1 MLETIT
7 LVNQETKEER
17 EVKVNPNLN
26 AWTLFL
32 LEKEKIINKAFLN
45 TLLSVG
51 QNEKSLDLLDAFR
64 VVYASYRQANPSEY
78 LGFEDFMKQYEIN
91 MSEAFEIFGA
101 VLGKE
106 KSKNKM
112 AGNFQKQAGKK
123 A

>member
-7 LVNQETKEER
+7 LVNPETKEEK
-17 EVKVNPNLN
+17 EVKVNANLN

-32 LEKEKIINKAFLN
+32 LEKEGIISKSFLS
-45 TLLSVG
+45 TLLSTG
-51 QNEKSLDLLDAFR
+51 ESEKNIDLLDSFR
-64 VVYASYRQANPSEY
+64 VVYAAYRQANPSEY
-78 LGFEDFMKQYEIN
+78 LGFEGFMKQYEIN

-106 KSKNKM
+106 KRKNKM
-112 AGNFQKQAGKK
+112 AKGFQDKAKKK